1 MKIRSYLLSFI
12 LIVGVLTSIFS
23 INIVNINN
31 NLESEKTSIEPYEP
45 LPDPCPS
52 EFTCSGGIEID
63 EDAMQANLDAFE
75 IDISNIDYYFDEQGK
90 PNVTGITV
98 SYDETGYDR
107 TIDYISA
114 ITLLIEVD
122 GKDGEI
128 SYRSY
133 WDDPNTIVDPVTGAT
148 TFEVKIDNFWDQTYI
163 IKEANILY
171 RDLEG
176 EERVVYS
183 FLFDSELEGSSFSN
197 VSEYATGAQPGGIFI
212 NDYTQPNWIINPST
226 YDASNEVN
234 FDRSYVFED
243 LKITNYTEDAKV
255 YYSVDNQTWS
265 EANIL
270 INDNF
275 PQDGGSRTYDIEI
288 GPLEPNTS
296 YPNIYLTTD
305 PLLGNGQISDVKQ
318 SKLPY
323 QLITNLQ
330 TSEINEIDLNGGN
343 FNADGELN
351 ILYSKDP
358 YFDTYNF
365 TISLSKSFY
374 YPYSWG
380 YENSLFYQPQLSF
393 DGGNTWQEFGNIN
406 DSSGNPQAEIEYG
419 KTEIFF
425 SLDGSEVSEDK
436 IYYED
441 VMFRMNDYS
450 NAVTLEPWYDYSNI
464 ELELIDITTTT
475 ATFAFPDVFNQE
487 ESIVVD
493 YSGSSSTY
501 PELDFDKGYRAV
513 MQDGRY
519 VITLD
524 DFLPGKTYNPGEPG
538 NGTWIWLN
546 WPGAPNI
553 ETSIAPF
560 YFPLPE
566 FTTLEY
572 STPPGDGN
580 NNNNNGGT
588 DNNSTII
595 IAAVFGSLG
604 GIALISLG
612 VTFLSKRKT
621 K

>member
-1 MKIRSYLLSFI
+1 MKVKSYLLSFI

-23 INIVNINN
+23 ISKLNFNN
-31 NLESEKTSIEPYEP
+31 YLENENLIIETYEP
-45 LPDPCPS
+45 LPDPCPIGCGS
-52 EFTCSGGIEID
+52 VD
-63 EDAMQANLDAFE
+63 EEAMQKNFDVFE
-75 IDISNIDYYFDEQGK
+75 VDISNIDHYYNEEGN
-90 PNVTGITV
+90 PVVSGLTV
-98 SYDETGYDR
+98 SYDETGYDQ
-107 TIDYISA
+107 TIDYINS
-114 ITLLIEVD
+114 ITIFFVSETSGNV
-122 GKDGEI
+122 I
-128 SYRSY
+128 SYKSY
-133 WDDPNTIVDPVTGAT
+133 INDPSTVVNPDTGAT
-148 TFEVKIDNFWDQTYI
+148 TFEVEIDGFLDINYT
-163 IKEANILY
+163 IKEISISYVNLS
-171 RDLEG
+171 G
-176 EERVVYS
+176 EVVSVYS
-183 FLFDSELEGSSFSN
+183 FLTDSNLTSSTSGSIT
-197 VSEYATGAQPGGIFI
+197 EYATGAIPGGIFI
-212 NDYTQPNWIINPST
+212 NDYTQPNWIYNPAP

-243 LKITNYTEDAKV
+243 LRITNYTEDAKV

-330 TSEINEIDLNGGN
+330 TGEINEIDLNGGN

-580 NNNNNGGT
+580 NNNNNGAN

-604 GIALISLG
+604 GIAVISLG